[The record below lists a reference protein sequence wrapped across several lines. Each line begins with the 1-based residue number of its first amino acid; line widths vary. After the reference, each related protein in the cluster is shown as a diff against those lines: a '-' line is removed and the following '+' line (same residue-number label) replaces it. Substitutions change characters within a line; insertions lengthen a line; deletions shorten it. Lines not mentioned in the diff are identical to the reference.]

1 MTKEEFDSLVGIVTD
16 PDCYKRIEEVYMEC
30 DFFQTKQQIADFYKK
45 YDMNGIE
52 RMYIGVVLPQRRL
65 HKEVD
70 ELRSK
75 VREKELDVFILK
87 LQELI
92 RMADPDVDTLV
103 KVGENIEVKYTNGF
117 TKYICIEAD
126 SKMAIIRDVA
136 RRV

>member
-1 MTKEEFDSLVGIVTD
+1 MMKEEFDSLVGIVTD

-30 DFFQTKQQIADFYKK
+30 DFFQTKQQIADFYKE

-75 VREKELDVFILK
+75 VRGKELDMFILK